1 MKLINEQINAKFVI
15 QAQKLSQYT
24 QLLHSFLPIEY
35 RNHVAVAN
43 IRDQNLI
50 LITDSPVWTTRLRQ
64 LSPKILQFIAENS
77 PNTGNTQT
85 IHHVQISTRYQVSG
99 VQPQQSSSRKQQHHP
114 QISEK
119 TAELLMQSASSISD
133 QQLKSALVKIAGHSD
148 RQKKSKNNQ

>member
-1 MKLINEQINAKFVI
+1 MKLINEQINTKFVI

-43 IRDQNLI
+43 IRDQNLM

-64 LSPKILQFIAENS
+64 LSPKILQFIGENS
-77 PNTGNTQT
+77 SKIDKSET
-85 IHHVQISTRYQVSG
+85 IHHVQISTRYQASNL
-99 VQPQQSSSRKQQHHP
+99 QPQQSSSHKHRHRP

-119 TAELLMQSASSISD
+119 TAELLIQSASSISD
-133 QQLKSALVKIAGHSD
+133 QRLKLALIKIAGNSS
-148 RQKKSKNNQ
+148 RQKKP